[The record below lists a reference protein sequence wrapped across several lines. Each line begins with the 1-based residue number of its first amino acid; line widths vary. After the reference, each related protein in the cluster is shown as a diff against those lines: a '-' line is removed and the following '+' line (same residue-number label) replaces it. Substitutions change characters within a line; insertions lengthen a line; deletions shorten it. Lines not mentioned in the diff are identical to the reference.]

1 MVASERWQLSSL
13 PSRLPS
19 ETPDDL
25 PLPGRRVKIQSPGQ
39 DSVAVDTAVVAGL
52 GHGNAVSLRAV
63 VGELAELRVVIAANP
78 RGSARK

>member
-1 MVASERWQLSSL
+1 VFTTVVSTALATGISIRRFD
-13 PSRLPS
+13 PPF
-19 ETPDDL
+19 
-25 PLPGRRVKIQSPGQ
+25 PGRRVKIQSPGQ
-39 DSVAVDTAVVAGL
+39 DSVAVDTAVVPGL